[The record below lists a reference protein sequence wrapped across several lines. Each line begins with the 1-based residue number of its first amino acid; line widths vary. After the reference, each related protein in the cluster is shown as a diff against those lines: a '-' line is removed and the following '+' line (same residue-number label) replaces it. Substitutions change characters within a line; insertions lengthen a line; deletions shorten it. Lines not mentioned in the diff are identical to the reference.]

1 MQLQQALAPAAARTK
16 QAIQDLTQ
24 FAKLERVLAGICALT
39 PLMLIA
45 AGPAPIRESIS
56 AYYNIAQNQWFYVP
70 LTMAAM
76 LFVVNGVVKNKQ
88 LYNTYLGA
96 MLGGVL
102 LFNHTDHSVL
112 HIIFA
117 AAFFVGNALVILLF
131 SSVKDREFK
140 IALVAFIGLALV
152 GWYIFDWFTLF
163 VAEWVSL
170 AIIAIHYIIE
180 SKVDGDESRRRA
192 V

>member
-1 MQLQQALAPAAARTK
+1 MQLQQALAPAAARTR
-16 QAIQDLTQ
+16 QAIQDLTK

-39 PLMLIA
+39 PLLLLA
-45 AGPAPIRESIS
+45 AERTPIRESIS

-102 LFNHTDHSVL
+102 LFNHHDFSVV
-112 HIIFA
+112 HIVFA
-117 AAFFVGNALVILLF
+117 AAFFVGNAVVILFF

-140 IALVAFIGLALV
+140 IGLVAFIALALA
-152 GWYIFDWFTLF
+152 GWYFFDWFTLF
-163 VAEWVSL
+163 VAEWISL
-170 AIIAIHYIIE
+170 VIISIHYIIE
-180 SKVDGDESRRRA
+180 SKVDGEESRRKA
-192 V
+192 